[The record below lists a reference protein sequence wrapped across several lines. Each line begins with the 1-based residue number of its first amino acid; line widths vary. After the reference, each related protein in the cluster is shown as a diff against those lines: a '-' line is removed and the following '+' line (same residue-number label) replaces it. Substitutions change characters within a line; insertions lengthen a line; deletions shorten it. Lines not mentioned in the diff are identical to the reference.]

1 MPLKCMVNPMRH
13 EFILLLSRIMQH
25 HACHYD
31 FRSPTSHK
39 PADDPITLIDDATK
53 NIIRLVR
60 LQDNIRLSLVKGTV
74 SMRNVVAYYCEQKQV
89 LHTRYRVG
97 QVMKPRSPENLYSHT
112 HTHILKESCCKSP

>member
-1 MPLKCMVNPMRH
+1 
-13 EFILLLSRIMQH
+13 MQH

-112 HTHILKESCCKSP
+112 HTHIEGIMLQVSLTKHGYHQLDIDINPYAS